1 MQQKFKTS
9 SYKLRQHI
17 VLETHLKKKGYGYDL
32 SLFSVSHTNDL
43 V

>member
-1 MQQKFKTS
+1 MKEKFKTS
-9 SYKLRQHI
+9 SYKLQQYI
-17 VLETHLKKKGYGYDL
+17 ALESHLKKKGYGYDL